1 MVYHSSMATITRTDR
16 LILVPLTVELE
27 DETHQIYSD
36 NRVWGHRPQARH
48 TDPKETRELIKRT
61 YSSWQQKDIGPWG
74 VYLRERPSEFVGVGG
89 VELVDGK
96 VWDLK
101 YRLRPDLWGNGYAS
115 EISTAALTAIKRID
129 PTLPLTA
136 RVTTNH
142 PASFRILEK
151 LGLKPVWE
159 GRRIGTEHA
168 PEEPDVRIYADRD
181 LDEDTLNFLVNRP

>member
-1 MVYHSSMATITRTDR
+1 MATITRTDR

-48 TDPKETRELIKRT
+48 TNLKETRELIKRT
-61 YSSWQQKDIGPWG
+61 NNSWEQKDLGPWG

-115 EISTAALTAIKRID
+115 EISNAATLATKRID
-129 PTLPLTA
+129 DSIPLTA

-151 LGLKPVWE
+151 LGLTQVWE
-159 GRRIGTEHA
+159 GRRVGTEDN
-168 PEEPDVRIYADRD
+168 PEEPNVRIYSDRP
-181 LDEDTLNFLVNRP
+181 LSDEILELLKSRP

>member
-1 MVYHSSMATITRTDR
+1 MATITRTDR
-16 LILVPLTVELE
+16 LILIPLTVELE

-48 TDPKETRELIKRT
+48 TNLKETRELIKRT
-61 YSSWQQKDIGPWG
+61 NNSWQTKDLGPWG

-89 VELVDGK
+89 VELIDGR

-115 EISTAALTAIKRID
+115 EISTAATNATKRID
-129 PTLPLTA
+129 DSIPLTA

-151 LGLKPVWE
+151 LGLQQVWE
-159 GRRIGTEHA
+159 GRRTGTEEDPA
-168 PEEPDVRIYADRD
+168 EPNVRIYADRA
-181 LDEDTLNFLVNRP
+181 LDEDTLQFLISRP

>member
-1 MVYHSSMATITRTDR
+1 MATITRTER

-48 TDPKETRELIKRT
+48 TNLKETRELIKRT
-61 YSSWQQKDIGPWG
+61 NNSWEQKDLGPWG

-96 VWDLK
+96 LWDLK

-115 EISTAALTAIKRID
+115 EISSAATSAIQRTD
-129 PTLPLTA
+129 ASLPLTA

-151 LGLKPVWE
+151 LGLTQVWE
-159 GRRIGTEHA
+159 GRRVGTENN
-168 PEEPDVRIYADRD
+168 PEEPNVRIYADRE
-181 LDEDTLNFLVNRP
+181 LDEDTLQFLINRP

>member
-1 MVYHSSMATITRTDR
+1 MATITRTDR

-48 TDPKETRELIKRT
+48 TNLRETRALIKRT
-61 YSSWQQKDIGPWG
+61 NNSWEKKDLGPWG

-96 VWDLK
+96 LWDLK
-101 YRLRPDLWGNGYAS
+101 YRLRPDLWGNGYAT
-115 EISTAALTAIKRID
+115 EISNAATTATKRID
-129 PTLPLTA
+129 ESLPLTA

-142 PASFRILEK
+142 PASFHILEK
-151 LGLKPVWE
+151 LGLQQVWE
-159 GRRIGTEHA
+159 GRRIGTEET
-168 PEEPDVRIYADRD
+168 PSEPSVRIYSDRP
-181 LDEDTLNFLVNRP
+181 LSDEVLELLKHRP